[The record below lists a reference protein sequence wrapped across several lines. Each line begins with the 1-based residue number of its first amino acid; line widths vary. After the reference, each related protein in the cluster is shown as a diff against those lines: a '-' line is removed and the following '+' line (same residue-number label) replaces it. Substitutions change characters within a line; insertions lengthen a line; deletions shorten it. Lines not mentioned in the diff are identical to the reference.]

1 MKDFEGQIETLL
13 NHHKL
18 LDEQKQTLKAYDQT
32 LHRASAKSKLVYL
45 ERLKRFGVFVGKPY
59 KDVSREDIDRFLNSI
74 ISDNQYN
81 NFITTFKR
89 FFSWLGKGKI
99 VKSLKMRNVDL
110 SIPAS
115 ELLTHEEVIE
125 LANKTG
131 SPMYKASILTLYES
145 CARVSEVLAL
155 KIGDVTFSSVRD
167 KEDRNHIIATLNFPK
182 AKGKISKPPVSISMF
197 ALELKQWIES
207 HPYKENPQAYIF
219 YSPKFSPQADKP
231 LTGDMVNFILKQ
243 ARKLTNIKKR
253 VNPHWLRHSGLSF
266 LANNLNYSEILLQ
279 WRAGWKNPTMAKRYV
294 HSGADIQNG
303 EYLKRLGLKVEEKEK
318 AEIIKPKPCPHCNQ
332 LNPYTNINCNY
343 CGMPL
348 DLEKYKAE
356 MEARQKA
363 YVTKLTESQKME
375 IAKHVEYVK
384 QLPEGLAE
392 DYLSKLLETW
402 MNTSQKDKS

>member
-1 MKDFEGQIETLL
+1 
-13 NHHKL
+13 
-18 LDEQKQTLKAYDQT
+18 LKAYEQT

-59 KDVSREDIDRFLNSI
+59 EEVSRQDIDRFLSSI
-74 ISDNQYN
+74 TSDNQYN
-81 NFITTFKR
+81 NFVVTFKR
-89 FFSWLGKGKI
+89 FFSWLGKGEI
-99 VKSLKMRNVDL
+99 VKDLKMRNVDL
-110 SIPAS
+110 TIPAS

-131 SPMYKASILTLYES
+131 NPMYKALILTLYES

-167 KEDRNHIIATLNFPK
+167 KENRPHVISTLNFPK

-219 YSPKFSPQADKP
+219 YSPKFSPLADKP
-231 LTGDMVNFILKQ
+231 LTGDMVNFILRQ
-243 ARKLTNIKKR
+243 ARRLTNIRKR

-266 LANNLNYSEILLQ
+266 LSNELNYNEQLLM
-279 WRAGWKNPTMAKRYV
+279 WRAGWKNTVMAKRYI
-294 HSGADIQNG
+294 HSGAEIQNG
-303 EYLKRLGLKVEEKEK
+303 EYLKRLGLKVEEREK

-332 LNPYTNINCNY
+332 LNPYTNINCNF

-348 DLEKYKAE
+348 DLEQYKKE
-356 MEARQKA
+356 MEARQRA
-363 YVTKLTESQKME
+363 YMTKLTEAQRLE
-375 IAKHVEYVK
+375 IAKHVEFVK

-402 MNTSQKDKS
+402 MSVSQKAKN

>member
-1 MKDFEGQIETLL
+1 MKDFNGQIETLL

-18 LDEQKQTLKAYDQT
+18 LDEQKQTLKSYNQT

-45 ERLKRFGVFVGKPY
+45 ERIKRFGVFVGKPY
-59 KDVSREDIDRFLNSI
+59 EDVSREDIDKFFNSI
-74 ISDNQYN
+74 ASDNQYN

-89 FFSWLGKGKI
+89 FFKWLGKGEI
-99 VKSLKMRNVDL
+99 VKDLKMRNVDL

-131 SPMYKASILTLYES
+131 STIYKALILTLYES
-145 CARVSEVLAL
+145 CARVGEVLAL

-182 AKGKISKPPVSISMF
+182 SKGKIVKPPVSISMF

-207 HPYKENPQAYIF
+207 HPYKDKTDAYIF
-219 YSPKFSPQADKP
+219 YSPKFSPQADNP
-231 LTGDMVNFILKQ
+231 LTGDMVNFVLRQ

-266 LANNLNYSEILLQ
+266 LSNELNYNEQLLM
-279 WRAGWKNPTMAKRYV
+279 WRAGWKNTTMAKRYI
-294 HSGADIQNG
+294 HSGAEIQNG

-332 LNPYTNINCNY
+332 LNPYTNLNCNY

-348 DLEKYKAE
+348 DLEKYKEE
-356 MEARQKA
+356 MESRQKA
-363 YVTKLTESQKME
+363 YITKLTESQKLE
-375 IAKHVEYVK
+375 IAKHVAFVRE
-384 QLPEGLAE
+384 LPEGLAT

-402 MNTSQKDKS
+402 MSTSQKAKD